1 MIAADSA
8 GAKGAVTMA
17 TLGWIGAG
25 AIGMPMAHRLLR
37 AGHALHVWG
46 RDVRRLQPLLD
57 AGAQRAASPADLA
70 RNCEAV
76 FLCVTDTD
84 AVREVVFGD
93 QGIVTAPGHGKLLV
107 DHSTIH
113 PQDSREMAA
122 RLRDACGREWLD
134 APVSGG
140 VAGAAQGTLATFVGG
155 DAAAVARARPWLQ
168 AYAGTI
174 THVGGSGAGQI
185 LKSCN
190 QAVVA
195 TTIAAWAEVLNYA
208 KNCDVDVAQLVA
220 ALAGSWADS
229 PILRQLVPHMLRNVY
244 PPGAASLMLKDLDIV
259 GDMAKQTRSP
269 MLLAA
274 TTASLLRLQIAVG
287 ENDAGPAGLM
297 RIYRKEPLV

>member
-1 MIAADSA
+1 M
-8 GAKGAVTMA
+8 AV
-17 TLGWIGAG
+17 LGWIGAG
-25 AIGMPMAHRLLR
+25 EIGMPMAQRLLQ
-37 AGHALHVWG
+37 AGHVLHVWG
-46 RDVRRLQPLLD
+46 RDARKLQPLRD
-57 AGAQRAASPADLA
+57 AGARLAESPAALGRD
-70 RNCEAV
+70 CEAV
-76 FLCVTDTD
+76 ILCVTDSE
-84 AVREVVFGD
+84 AVQQVVFGER
-93 QGIVTAPGHGKLLV
+93 GIATAAGEGKLLI

-113 PQDSREMAA
+113 PQSSRDMAA

-140 VAGAAQGTLATFVGG
+140 RLGAEQGKLAIFVGG
-155 DAAAVARARPWLQ
+155 DAGAFARARAWLQ
-168 AYAGTI
+168 AYAATI

-220 ALAGSWADS
+220 ALAGSWSDS
-229 PILRQLVPHMLRNVY
+229 PILRQLVPHMLRNAY

-269 MLLAA
+269 MLLASTA
-274 TTASLLRLQIAVG
+274 ASLLRLQIAIG
-287 ENDAGPAGLM
+287 ENEAGPPGLM
-297 RIYRKEPLV
+297 RLYRKEPLV